1 MKKSLITLFM
11 VLFVFISLT
20 GLYAE
25 EGKISTNDGV
35 LKLVS
40 KDGKF
45 SYQLDARLYLDA
57 AIYNED
63 ENVLDMHSGSEIRR
77 MRFALK
83 TTLWTNFIAEIDFD
97 FAGNEVDIKD
107 AYMGYKKNN
116 FIFKVGNFRSPFSLE
131 EVTSSRYVSFIER
144 ALPNAFPPGR
154 LLGVGVYKWGKNWQ
168 VAGGIFGQE
177 PGDTAEDAL
186 DDEEELEK
194 SDEGYSLVGRA
205 TFAPLYKDNK
215 IFHLGVAYA
224 YQTTNAFTEKL
235 RFRGYDE
242 SKITKIRFLSTGKV
256 KDVDHSGMVGFES
269 ALQLGSLH
277 LQGEYMKVNVARLS
291 DSGKPNYGL
300 SGGYIFASYFLT
312 GDSMPYYA
320 DQGEF
325 GRVIPKKKSGAIEL
339 LARYS
344 WLDLNDL
351 EAGIE
356 GGEGKN
362 FTLGLSYYLN
372 PNYKIM
378 FNWTKVDHDKYADAD
393 GDFSLWSVDGMDVPN
408 SGFDYSVF
416 AVRLLVTF

>member
-1 MKKSLITLFM
+1 MKKNLLTVLIISAGLLFFSASTLNAY
-11 VLFVFISLT
+11 T
-20 GLYAE
+20 GGDD
-25 EGKISTNDGV
+25 EGKIDTTDGI

-45 SYQLDARLYLDA
+45 AYKLDARLYLDA
-57 AIYNED
+57 AVYSED
-63 ENVLDMHSGSEIRR
+63 ESLIDLHSGSEVRR

-116 FIFKVGNFRSPFSLE
+116 MLFKVGNFRSPFSLE

-144 ALPNAFPPGR
+144 GLPNAFPPGR
-154 LLGVGVYKWGKNWQ
+154 KLGVALYKWGKNWQ
-168 VAGGIFGQE
+168 AAGGIFGQE
-177 PGDTAEDAL
+177 PGDI
-186 DDEEELEK
+186 DEKEGEN

-205 TFAPLYKDNK
+205 TFAPIFKDNK
-215 IFHLGVAYA
+215 IFHIGAAYA
-224 YQTTNAFTEKL
+224 YQTTDAFTEKM

-242 SKITKIRFLSTGKV
+242 SKISKIRFLSTGKV
-256 KDVDHSGMVGFES
+256 KDVKSSGMYGLET
-269 ALQLGSLH
+269 ALQLGSFH
-277 LQGEYMKVNVARLS
+277 LQAEYMGVNVARLA
-291 DSGKPNYGL
+291 DSGKSDYSL
-300 SGGYIFASYFLT
+300 SGGYIFGSFFLT

-325 GRVIPKKKSGAIEL
+325 GRVNPKKKGGAIEL

-344 WLDLNDL
+344 WVNLNDL
-351 EAGIE
+351 AAGIE

-362 FTLGLSYYLN
+362 FTLGLSWYLN

-378 FNWTKVDHDKYADAD
+378 LNYTSVDHDQYADAD
-393 GDFSLWSVDGMDVPN
+393 GDWDVPET
-408 SGFDYSVF
+408 GFDYSVF
-416 AVRLLVTF
+416 AMRLLVTF

>member
-1 MKKSLITLFM
+1 MKKNLLSFFM
-11 VLFVFISLT
+11 VLFVLFSFTALN
-20 GLYAE
+20 AE
-25 EGKISTNDGV
+25 DGKITTDDGI
-35 LKLVS
+35 LKFGS
-40 KDGKF
+40 QDGKF

-57 AIYNED
+57 AMYSED
-63 ENVLDMHSGSEIRR
+63 EDVIDLHSGSEIRR

-83 TTLWTNFIAEIDFD
+83 ATLWTNFIAEIDFD

-154 LLGVGVYKWGKNWQ
+154 KIGIGMYKWGKNWQ

-177 PGDTAEDAL
+177 PGDI
-186 DDEEELEK
+186 DEKEGEN

-215 IFHLGVAYA
+215 IFHLGAAYA
-224 YQTTNAFTEKL
+224 YQTTDAFTEKM

-242 SKITKIRFLSTGKV
+242 SKISKIRFLSTGKV
-256 KDVDHSGMVGFES
+256 SDIDHSGMIGLES
-269 ALQLGSLH
+269 VLQLGSFH
-277 LQGEYMKVNVARLS
+277 LQGEYIKVNVTRLA
-291 DSGKPNYGL
+291 DSGEPNYGL
-300 SGGYIFASYFLT
+300 SGGYVFASFFLT

-325 GRVIPKKKSGAIEL
+325 GRVIPKKKKGAVEL

-344 WLDLNDL
+344 WIDLNDL
-351 EAGIE
+351 ENDIE

-362 FTLGLSYYLN
+362 LTLGLSWYLN

-378 FNWTKVDHDKYADAD
+378 FNYTKVDHDKYANAD
-393 GDFSLWSVDGMDVPN
+393 GDWDVPEA
-408 SGFDYSVF
+408 GFDYSVF
-416 AVRLLVTF
+416 AVRMLVTF

>member
-1 MKKSLITLFM
+1 MKKNLLSFFM
-11 VLFVFISLT
+11 VLFVLFSFTALN
-20 GLYAE
+20 AE
-25 EGKISTNDGV
+25 DGKITTDDGI
-35 LKLVS
+35 LKFGS
-40 KDGKF
+40 QDGKF

-57 AIYNED
+57 AMYSED
-63 ENVLDMHSGSEIRR
+63 EDVIDLHSGSEIRR

-83 TTLWTNFIAEIDFD
+83 ATLWTNFIAEIDFD

-154 LLGVGVYKWGKNWQ
+154 RIGIGMYKWGKNWQ

-177 PGDTAEDAL
+177 PGDI
-186 DDEEELEK
+186 DEKEGEN

-224 YQTTNAFTEKL
+224 YQTTDAFTEKM

-242 SKITKIRFLSTGKV
+242 SKISKIRFLSTGKV
-256 KDVDHSGMVGFES
+256 SDIDHSGMIGLES
-269 ALQLGSLH
+269 VLQLGSFH
-277 LQGEYMKVNVARLS
+277 LQGEYIKVNVARLA
-291 DSGKPNYGL
+291 DSGEPNYGL
-300 SGGYIFASYFLT
+300 SGGYVFVSFFLT

-325 GRVIPKKKSGAIEL
+325 GRV
-339 LARYS
+339 
-344 WLDLNDL
+344 
-351 EAGIE
+351 
-356 GGEGKN
+356 
-362 FTLGLSYYLN
+362 
-372 PNYKIM
+372 
-378 FNWTKVDHDKYADAD
+378 
-393 GDFSLWSVDGMDVPN
+393 
-408 SGFDYSVF
+408 
-416 AVRLLVTF
+416 

>member
-1 MKKSLITLFM
+1 MKKSLFTLFM
-11 VLFVFISLT
+11 VLFVLFSFTALN
-20 GLYAE
+20 AE
-25 EGKISTNDGV
+25 DGKITTDDGI
-35 LKLVS
+35 LKFGS

-57 AIYNED
+57 AMYTED
-63 ENVLDMHSGSEIRR
+63 ESVIDLHSGSEIRR

-116 FIFKVGNFRSPFSLE
+116 FILKVGNFRSPFSLE

-154 LLGVGVYKWGKNWQ
+154 RIGIGMYKWGKNWQ
-168 VAGGIFGQE
+168 LAGGIFGQE
-177 PGDTAEDAL
+177 PGDI
-186 DDEEELEK
+186 DEKEGEN

-205 TFAPLYKDNK
+205 TIAPLYKDNK

-224 YQTTNAFTEKL
+224 YQTTDAFTEKM

-242 SKITKIRFLSTGKV
+242 SKISKIRFLSTGKV
-256 KDVDHSGMVGFES
+256 KDIDHSGMIGLES
-269 ALQLGSLH
+269 VLQLGSLH
-277 LQGEYMKVNVARLS
+277 LQGEYIKVNVARLA
-291 DSGKPNYGL
+291 DSGQPNYGL
-300 SGGYIFASYFLT
+300 SGGYVFASFFLT

-325 GRVIPKKKSGAIEL
+325 GRVIPKKKKGAVEL

-344 WLDLNDL
+344 WIDLNDL
-351 EAGIE
+351 ENDIE

-362 FTLGLSYYLN
+362 LTLGLSWYLN

-378 FNWTKVDHDKYADAD
+378 FNYTKVDHDKYADAD
-393 GDFSLWSVDGMDVPN
+393 GDWDVPVD
-408 SGFDYSVF
+408 GFDYSVF